1 MILKQLIENENNIH
15 NPDSDMSI
23 NDVND
28 TRKTRLTLEQINKLR
43 MLADSKLA
51 EYHEK
56 ISSVK
61 KQYSPPKEDSATI

>member
-1 MILKQLIENENNIH
+1 
-15 NPDSDMSI
+15 
-23 NDVND
+23 
-28 TRKTRLTLEQINKLR
+28 